1 MRLPTILSV
10 LPSYGS
16 NDMNTLLK
24 TVMLLLVGALYSNAL
39 AGEPPA
45 TVALKDRVRM
55 ATLIVVGKI
64 DKVSIMNTR
73 SGKFV
78 DDHYPLKADEAL
90 YLHLKVDRV
99 LYPPAGEPPF
109 FFPKDTTLTEV
120 PIRINS
126 YQFSATDFRKDVSN
140 ESQIFYLTTHVDRAT
155 PYFYYPFFNWTNLS
169 DPLSKEGEVTRL
181 ITAFGAVE

>member
-1 MRLPTILSV
+1 
-10 LPSYGS
+10 
-16 NDMNTLLK
+16 MNMFLK
-24 TVMLLLVGALYSNAL
+24 TIVLLLVGILGSTVF

-64 DKVSIMNTR
+64 DKVSIMNAR

-78 DDHYPLKADEAL
+78 DDHYPLKADETL

-99 LYPPAGEPPF
+99 LYPPGGEPPF

-126 YQFSATDFRKDVSN
+126 SQFSAADFRKDVST
-140 ESQIFYLTTHVDRAT
+140 ESQIFYLTTHVDRTT
-155 PYFYYPFFNWTNLS
+155 PYFYYPFFDWTNLS
-169 DPLSKEGEVTRL
+169 DPVSKEGEVTRL
-181 ITAFGAVE
+181 IAAFDAVK